1 VSVPLATPAV
11 RDPSALAVFDAV
23 LAATPV
29 APLADRAFISALDLF
44 KVGIGPS
51 SSHTVGPLRAAR
63 AFTDGLV
70 EHGRLNDVAT
80 VECVLFGSLGSTG
93 VGHGTPGALLA
104 GLSGYS
110 VETVTRDDVE
120 RVIALAESGMLRL
133 SGTHHVP
140 LPLSPATL
148 RGAEH
153 GAVRN
158 TGSSAAGSTGSSTAG
173 RTAGDSAM
181 SATTNSVAAQS
192 ADVSWLRFAPRELKP
207 RHPNALTLTARDA
220 AGAVIADETYYSVG
234 GGFIER
240 GDAAPA
246 EHPDHA
252 EHVEPVEPVE
262 RADDAAPAEAPM
274 TVPYP
279 FNTADELLRL
289 CRVNGLTIAQLAR
302 ANEAA
307 VRGEAATS
315 EQLRVIA
322 RAMDDCIDVGL
333 STTGILPG
341 GLRVP
346 RRAAA
351 MADNLRILDAVATRD
366 TSHEWLQ
373 AYAIAV
379 NEENA
384 AGGRVVTAPTN
395 GAAGIIPAVMRHAI
409 DVLQLPADSV
419 DADAAREEFL
429 LVAAVMGGLIKSNA
443 SISGAEAGCQGE
455 VGSAASMAAAGF
467 THLLGGSNGQIENAA
482 EIAMEHSLGLTCDPV
497 AGLVQMPCIE
507 RNAIGAGKAV
517 AAARMAMHGDGTHLI
532 SFDTVV
538 QTMRQTGEDMSRK
551 YKETSEGGLA
561 VNYVEC

>member
-1 VSVPLATPAV
+1 MRIPIAYPITRSATPDQPLATP
-11 RDPSALAVFDAV
+11 LAE
-23 LAATPV
+23 
-29 APLADRAFISALDLF
+29 RAFISALDLF

-63 AFTDGLV
+63 AFADGLSAK
-70 EHGRLNDVAT
+70 GRLADVARI
-80 VECVLFGSLGSTG
+80 ECVLFGSLGSTG
-93 VGHGTPGALLA
+93 VGHGTPGAVLA
-104 GLSGYS
+104 GLSGCA
-110 VETVTRDDVE
+110 VETVTSDDVE
-120 RVIALAESGMLRL
+120 RVVAVADGGMLRL
-133 SGTHHVP
+133 AGTHE
-140 LPLSPATL
+140 LAITTSPAL
-148 RGAEH
+148 ML
-153 GAVRN
+153 GAVRS
-158 TGSSAAGSTGSSTAG
+158 TGSSATSKSATSSST
-173 RTAGDSAM
+173 TSS
-181 SATTNSVAAQS
+181 SATSSSVSGSAPAA
-192 ADVSWLRFAPRELKP
+192 WLRFAPRELKP

-220 AGAVIADETYYSVG
+220 TGAVIADETYYSVG
-234 GGFIER
+234 GGF
-240 GDAAPA
+240 
-246 EHPDHA
+246 
-252 EHVEPVEPVE
+252 VE
-262 RADDAAPAEAPM
+262 RDGDDGAGGDTDSSSM
-274 TVPYP
+274 VTVPYR
-279 FNTADELLRL
+279 FTTADELLRL
-289 CRVNGLTIAQLAR
+289 CQEYGLTIAQLAR
-302 ANEAA
+302 ANEAFM
-307 VRGEAATS
+307 RGEAATS
-315 EQLRVIA
+315 DALRVIA
-322 RAMDDCIDVGL
+322 RAMNDCIDAGL
-333 STTGILPG
+333 SSTGILPG

-351 MADNLRILDAVATRD
+351 MADNLRTLDTAAERD

-395 GAAGIIPAVMRHAI
+395 GAAGIIPAVMRHAL
-409 DVLQLPADSV
+409 DVLRLPDPDV
-419 DADAAREEFL
+419 AREEFL
-429 LVAAVMGGLIKSNA
+429 LVAAVIGGLIKSNA

-467 THLLGGSNGQIENAA
+467 THLLGGSNEQIENAA

>member
-1 VSVPLATPAV
+1 VSIPIALATP
-11 RDPSALAVFDAV
+11 LAE
-23 LAATPV
+23 
-29 APLADRAFISALDLF
+29 RAFISALDLF

-63 AFTDGLV
+63 AFVDGL
-70 EHGRLNDVAT
+70 GDQIDQVAS

-93 VGHGTPGALLA
+93 VGHGTPGAVLA
-104 GLSGYS
+104 GLSGCA

-120 RVIALAESGMLRL
+120 RVVADAANGMLRL
-133 SGTHHVP
+133 GGTHLITIVP
-140 LPLSPATL
+140 TVDAVP
-148 RGAEH
+148 
-153 GAVRN
+153 GAVRA
-158 TGSSAAGSTGSSTAG
+158 TGATSAAEAESTSASAASGAAGAAGAPTA
-173 RTAGDSAM
+173 
-181 SATTNSVAAQS
+181 AA
-192 ADVSWLRFAPRELKP
+192 WLRFAPRELKP
-207 RHPNALTLTARDA
+207 RHPNALTLTARDD
-220 AGAVIADETYYSVG
+220 AGTVLADETYYSVG
-234 GGFIER
+234 GGFVER
-240 GDAAPA
+240 DGDDGDAN
-246 EHPDHA
+246 EST
-252 EHVEPVEPVE
+252 
-262 RADDAAPAEAPM
+262 
-274 TVPYP
+274 TVPYR
-279 FNTADELLRL
+279 FDTADELLRL
-289 CRVNGLTIAQLAR
+289 CREHGLSIAQLAR

-315 EQLRVIA
+315 AALRTIA
-322 RAMDDCIDVGL
+322 RAMDDCIDAGL
-333 STTGILPG
+333 SSTGILPG
-341 GLRVP
+341 GLKVP
-346 RRAAA
+346 RRAAG
-351 MADNLRILDAVATRD
+351 MAANLRALDAEPTRD
-366 TSHEWLQ
+366 TSLEWLQ

-409 DVLQLPADSV
+409 DVIGVA
-419 DADAAREEFL
+419 DADVAREEFL
-429 LVAAVMGGLIKSNA
+429 LVAAVMGALIKSNA

-467 THLLGGSNGQIENAA
+467 AHLLGATNEQIENAA

-538 QTMRQTGEDMSRK
+538 QTMRQTGDDMSRK

-561 VNYVEC
+561 VNFVEC

>member
-1 VSVPLATPAV
+1 MSIPIALATP
-11 RDPSALAVFDAV
+11 LAE
-23 LAATPV
+23 
-29 APLADRAFISALDLF
+29 RAFISALDLF

-63 AFTDGLV
+63 AFVDGLA
-70 EHGRLNDVAT
+70 GQLDQVAS

-93 VGHGTPGALLA
+93 VGHGTPGAVLA
-104 GLSGYS
+104 GLSGLA

-120 RVIALAESGMLRL
+120 RVVADADRGMLRL
-133 SGTHHVP
+133 GGTHP
-140 LPLSPATL
+140 IALSPTVAAVPGAL
-148 RGAEH
+148 R
-153 GAVRN
+153 
-158 TGSSAAGSTGSSTAG
+158 STGA
-173 RTAGDSAM
+173 SAP
-181 SATTNSVAAQS
+181 AEVDHA
-192 ADVSWLRFAPRELKP
+192 WLRFAPRELKP

-220 AGAVIADETYYSVG
+220 AGAVLAEETYYSVG
-234 GGFIER
+234 GGFVER
-240 GDAAPA
+240 DGDEGDAL
-246 EHPDHA
+246 ETT
-252 EHVEPVEPVE
+252 
-262 RADDAAPAEAPM
+262 
-274 TVPYP
+274 TVPYR
-279 FNTADELLRL
+279 FDTADELLRL
-289 CRVNGLTIAQLAR
+289 CREHGLSIAQLAR

-307 VRGEAATS
+307 VRGDAATS
-315 EQLRVIA
+315 AALRTIA
-322 RAMDDCIDVGL
+322 RAMNDCIDVGL
-333 STTGILPG
+333 RSTGILPG
-341 GLRVP
+341 GLKVP

-351 MADNLRILDAVATRD
+351 MADNLRVLDAAAERD
-366 TSHEWLQ
+366 CSLEWLQ

-395 GAAGIIPAVMRHAI
+395 GAAGIIPAVMRHAL
-409 DVLQLPADSV
+409 DVIRVADPDV
-419 DADAAREEFL
+419 AREEFL

-467 THLLGGSNGQIENAA
+467 AHLLGATNEQIENAA

-538 QTMRQTGEDMSRK
+538 QTMRQTGDDMSRK